1 MTSGK
6 EKIKENLKNN
16 IRKYRKARKLTQLE
30 LGVQI
35 DVTEHFIQSLEAG
48 RRKPSLD
55 ILGALADALN
65 VEPYQLIE

>member
-16 IRKYRKARKLTQLE
+16 IRKYRKKLGITQSELSIRADLTQ
-30 LGVQI
+30 
-35 DVTEHFIQSLEAG
+35 DFIQAMEAG

-55 ILGALADALN
+55 ILGELADALN